1 MSFLTFGQNVN
12 GNICSCKAIC
22 MVNCICGCAACSG
35 KGLTIQYES
44 NKKEAKTSIFKDDTS
59 KILDSI
65 DLPWVKVK
73 NSSNINAYAYY
84 ENNLYVQFIGGK
96 IGKYLKVTNEDY
108 NLLNH
113 AESKGRF
120 ISNIIK
126 AKYKYEKYISTTE
139 DRNDRLSI

>member
-1 MSFLTFGQNVN
+1 
-12 GNICSCKAIC
+12 
-22 MVNCICGCAACSG
+22 MVNCICGCSACSG

-44 NKKEAKTSIFKDDTS
+44 NKKESKPSIFKDDTS

-126 AKYKYEKYISTTE
+126 AKYQYEKYVDTT
-139 DRNDRLSI
+139 SV